1 MTLKFFLWSDFV
13 SLPITL
19 SNFFKYM
26 YKGNDDFWFEYF
38 DHVKILC
45 LEPEESE
52 KVEPPIQNTEQVRK
66 M

>member
-1 MTLKFFLWSDFV
+1 
-13 SLPITL
+13 
-19 SNFFKYM
+19 M